1 MKPADHRG
9 DAILPALYDRE
20 SLLQFATGLPSR
32 AFGPHFEAFDRRFIA
47 RLPGP
52 PYQFLDRLTR
62 VDHPFLQMKPGG
74 WVEAQYDVPAQAWYF
89 RANRQPTMPFCV
101 LLEIP
106 LQACGWLSAYAGS
119 SARSPLDLHY
129 RNLGGTATLHRELDG
144 LTGTVTIRVRMTR
157 ASEAGGL
164 IVQSFDLWMGVDEE
178 PLYEGQTTFGF
189 FPPESLA
196 RQLGIRDAAERTW
209 TPEGPGHLLPLGDPH
224 PRTPDDPHVDP
235 ARGLELP
242 GRALLMLDEVEWLAD
257 GGPAGLGYLKGTRR
271 VDPGEWFFRAHFYQD
286 PVVPGSLGLESFL
299 QLLKVAALQIW
310 PECADTHRF
319 ECILTGE
326 PHTWIYRGQVVP
338 TNRLVTVE
346 ACLTERRDGPEPV
359 LKADGFLKVD
369 GLPIYEMRD
378 FGICLVRR

>member
-1 MKPADHRG
+1 MRPAGHRG
-9 DAILPALYDRE
+9 DAIQPPLYDRE
-20 SLLQFATGLPSR
+20 SLLQFAVGQPSQ
-32 AFGPHFEAFDRRFIA
+32 AFGPHFRAFDERFIA

-62 VDHPFLQMKPGG
+62 VDHPFLRMEPGG
-74 WVEAQYDVPAQAWYF
+74 WVEAQYDVPADAWYF

-119 SARSPLDLHY
+119 SSRSPLDLHY
-129 RNLGGTATLHRELDG
+129 RNLGGTAILHRELTPQ
-144 LTGTVTIRVRMTR
+144 TGTVTIRVRMTR

-164 IVQSFDLWMGVDEE
+164 IVQSFDLWMGSGDK

-196 RQLGIRDAAERTW
+196 RQLGVRDAAQRTW
-209 TPEGPGHLLPLGDPH
+209 TPEGRGRVTRLADQHPLTPED
-224 PRTPDDPHVDP
+224 PRTDPGRPLD
-235 ARGLELP
+235 LP
-242 GRALLMLDEVEWLAD
+242 GRALLMLDQVEWIPD
-257 GGPAGLGYLKGTRR
+257 GGPKGLGYLAGTRR
-271 VDPGEWFFRAHFYQD
+271 VDPGEWFFKAHFYQD
-286 PVVPGSLGLESFL
+286 PVIPGSLGLESFL
-299 QLLKVAALQIW
+299 QLLKVAALEIW

-326 PHTWIYRGQVVP
+326 PHTWIYRGQVIP
-338 TNRLVTVE
+338 TNRMVTVE

-359 LKADGFLKVD
+359 LKADGFLRVD

-378 FGICLVRR
+378 FGIRLVPR